1 MLNTKT
7 TVPSTG
13 GLNNKGF
20 TYVPAVC
27 TDIRQTF
34 ERVRL
39 AQLGATP
46 LKHPTGTGTGGIR

>member
-7 TVPSTG
+7 TIPSTG

-20 TYVPAVC
+20 TYVPAVR

-39 AQLGATP
+39 AQLGTTP
-46 LKHPTGTGTGGIR
+46 LKHPTGTGGIL